1 MPRLLMIVEGHGE
14 VRSVPI
20 LVRRILDKHGRFD
33 VQLLPTQRRGEYPS
47 VTKHFKDY
55 FLAAIKDEAAILWV
69 MDFDAREYD
78 CPYREATG
86 LIKRA
91 HELRPGWPL
100 KVAFLVKEYE
110 ALFLHDE
117 KATRAV
123 FPDIPAKTLFPT
135 SPENI
140 RGAKEWLSAQRPK
153 GSAYKETV
161 HQEKIT
167 ARLDLDLLQA
177 KSPDF
182 AHLER
187 AVLALIDAPV
197 PV

>member
-1 MPRLLMIVEGHGE
+1 MRRLLMIVEGHGE
-14 VRSVPI
+14 VRSMPV
-20 LVRRILDKHGRFD
+20 LVRRILERHERFD
-33 VQLLPTQRRGEYPS
+33 VQLLPAQRKGEYPS
-47 VTKHFKDY
+47 VIRQFHNY
-55 FLAAIKDEAAILWV
+55 FLAAIKEEAAILWV
-69 MDFDAREYD
+69 MDFDAKEYY
-78 CPYREATG
+78 CPYREADG
-86 LIKRA
+86 LIQRA

-117 KATRAV
+117 KATRAI
-123 FPDIPAKTLFPT
+123 FPDIPRKTPFPA
-135 SPENI
+135 SPETI

-167 ARLDLDLLQA
+167 ARLDLDLLRA
-177 KSPDF
+177 KSRDF

-187 AVLALIDAPV
+187 SVLALIDAPV
-197 PV
+197 PA